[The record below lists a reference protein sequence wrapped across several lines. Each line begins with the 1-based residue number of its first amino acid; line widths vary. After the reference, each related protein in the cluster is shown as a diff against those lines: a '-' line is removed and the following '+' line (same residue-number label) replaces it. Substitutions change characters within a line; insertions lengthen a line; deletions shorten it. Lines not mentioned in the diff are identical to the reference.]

1 MRKENQ
7 HIINDRDAA
16 ENRYKARID
25 QLANENRQMQ
35 QKVDA
40 SKVYAEKANQ
50 WLTEYKVKI
59 ADEKAKYDNL
69 KDLLVKAQLE
79 NKDA

>member
-1 MRKENQ
+1 
-7 HIINDRDAA
+7 
-16 ENRYKARID
+16 
-25 QLANENRQMQ
+25 MQ

-59 ADEKAKYDNL
+59 ADEKAKYD
-69 KDLLVKAQLE
+69 
-79 NKDA
+79 